1 MAVKKATLAPG
12 TARRHLVDFSHSNMD
27 LLIDPARVEHWTHE
41 LLKFGVKPDELR
53 KAIATLDVVNGM
65 RDTDLVAQKE
75 MATEFRANCDA
86 IIVIASPELH
96 SSTACLTRFQ
106 RPLLLGTK
114 PEVFFEK
121 PQANTAW
128 LNSLLQHLLQEGA
141 RLGAVIMKF
150 GAPHPLV
157 EAAQASLEEIIGLRH
172 GAEEAQRRILIVGEA
187 NAPGRDTYRKLT
199 YPDRLAR
206 PFSLFSAVGCLPL
219 FLAGLDANQF
229 AEGAR
234 SLCRSIE
241 KSYGF
246 DEPAVQFTATRLHLI
261 AERNLRELFLT
272 SDPGLEPLGK
282 WWESIMEPSSL
293 ALGNPTPGSISRD
306 YFDPGLIP
314 TDPISDFA
322 VSLEWEE
329 DDSPGHLIDTEEFL
343 GKIPSLPLMVRK
355 RDAFSLGATCAFL
368 SCSAS
373 MTHRLINL
381 PFAK

>member
-1 MAVKKATLAPG
+1 MAVKKAPPAPG
-12 TARRHLVDFSHSNMD
+12 TVRRHLVDFSHSNMD
-27 LLIDPARVEHWTHE
+27 ELIDPARVDHWTRE
-41 LLKFGVKPDELR
+41 LLKFGTKPDELR
-53 KAIATLDVVNGM
+53 KAIATLDVVNSL
-65 RDTDLVAQKE
+65 RDAELVAQKE

-86 IIVIASPELH
+86 IIVIASPDVH
-96 SSTACLTRFQ
+96 SSTACLTSFQ
-106 RPLLLGTK
+106 RPFLLGAK
-114 PEVFFEK
+114 PHVYFEK

-172 GAEEAQRRILIVGEA
+172 GAEEARRRILVVGEA
-187 NAPGRDTYRKLT
+187 NAPTRDTYRKLS

-206 PFSLFSAVGCLPL
+206 PFSLFSAIGCLPL

-241 KSYGF
+241 KGYTAE
-246 DEPAVQFTATRLHLI
+246 EPCVQFTATRLHLI

-282 WWESIMEPSSL
+282 WWESVMEPSSL
-293 ALGNPTPGSISRD
+293 ALGNPAPGSLARD
-306 YFDPGLIP
+306 FFDAPTP
-314 TDPISDFA
+314 TDPFSDFA

-329 DDSPGHLIDTEEFL
+329 DDAPGNLIDVEEFL
-343 GKIPSLPLMVRK
+343 GKLPALPLSVRK

-368 SCSAS
+368 SCCSS